1 MIPTYHAA
9 LKPHGGT
16 RKQWIAQNDNW
27 HYIAPMPTIIFWA
40 LAIAVVVFFKLTTRE
55 ERSKMIETYWI
66 IMLALGAFGFLLQ
79 FLMYGSISF

>member
-1 MIPTYHAA
+1 MRLHAIQIDA
-9 LKPHGGT
+9 LP
-16 RKQWIAQNDNW
+16 RRMRIQ
-27 HYIAPMPTIIFWA
+27 PMLAIIIWA
-40 LAIAVVVFFKLTTRE
+40 LVIAVVVFFKLTTRE